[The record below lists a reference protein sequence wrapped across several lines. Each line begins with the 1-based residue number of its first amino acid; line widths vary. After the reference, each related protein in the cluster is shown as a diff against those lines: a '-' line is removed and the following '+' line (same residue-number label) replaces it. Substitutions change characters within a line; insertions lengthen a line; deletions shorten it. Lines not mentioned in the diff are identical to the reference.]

1 MRVADPA
8 DLVIRVAKSELGL
21 ERLEAV
27 AVERPFFVLWDGC
40 GGLFVFRGRRR
51 VAEEFGPPLSGD
63 AARHEA
69 LELLRQRRSA
79 RRLVA

>member
-1 MRVADPA
+1 MRVADPV

-51 VAEEFGPPLSGD
+51 VAEEFGPPLSRD
-63 AARHEA
+63 AARREA
-69 LELLRQRRSA
+69 IELLRRRNP